1 MTHIIVFGD
10 STTYGAWD
18 TQGGW
23 VQRMRA
29 KLDQKNVTGKHYFLV
44 YNLGISGDT
53 SKGMLK
59 RFEQELVVRLDD
71 EGENIVIISGGGND
85 ALYSRKTK
93 KHWVEIPAFKRNYTK
108 MIAIAR
114 KYTKHIIVTG
124 VEPCDETKTDP
135 VPWEPTVS
143 YLEKHIERYNEAIR
157 KVCEKEKIPFLN
169 FYGKLNNK
177 KFISTLED
185 GIHPRDKGQQMMEK
199 IVWDAMK
206 KKGWIKYE

>member
-1 MTHIIVFGD
+1 MAHIIVFGD

-18 TQGGW
+18 SQGGW
-23 VQRMRA
+23 VQRMRE
-29 KLDQKNVTGKHYFLV
+29 KLDVKNIQGKHYFLI

-59 RFEQELVVRLDD
+59 RFEHELIPRLDD
-71 EGENIVIISGGGND
+71 AGENIVIISGGGND

-93 KHWVEIPAFKRNYTK
+93 KHWVEIPAFKRNYAR

-114 KYTKHIIVTG
+114 KHTQKIIVTG

-143 YLEKHIERYNEAIR
+143 YLEKHIERYNEAL
-157 KVCEKEKIPFLN
+157 KSVCEKENVQFLN
-169 FYGKLNNK
+169 FFGKLNNK
-177 KFISTLED
+177 KFIATLGD
-185 GIHPRDKGQQMMEK
+185 GIHPNDKRQQMMEK

-206 KKGWIKYE
+206 GKGWI